1 MTSSKLREILME
13 QENQKVKKSVS
24 FNKFFPKDNAFVNV
38 DGSFKSVEDWW
49 VDFTVQSDPKNNI
62 SLWASDWKPEEQV
75 KQLKAIIEGAQKSL
89 DFIETCLKMKP
100 AKVTVAKKPAA
111 KKK

>member
-1 MTSSKLREILME
+1 MNA
-13 QENQKVKKSVS
+13 ENNKPKKTVNFS
-24 FNKFFPKDNAFVNV
+24 KFFPKNNAFVNV
-38 DGSFKSVEDWW
+38 DGGFKSVEDWW
-49 VDFTVQSDPKNNI
+49 VDFTVQTDTKDAVH
-62 SLWASDWKPEEQV
+62 LWTSEWKPEQQV
-75 KQLKAIIEGAQKSL
+75 QQLKAIIEGAQKSL